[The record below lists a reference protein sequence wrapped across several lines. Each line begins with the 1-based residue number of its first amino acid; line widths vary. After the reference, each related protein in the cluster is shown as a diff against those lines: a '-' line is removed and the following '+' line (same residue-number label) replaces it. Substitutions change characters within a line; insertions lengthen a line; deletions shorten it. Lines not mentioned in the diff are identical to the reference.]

1 MTPTFTSVGIETRPG
16 RRPIAVD
23 IAIVASSAAGV
34 AHLVAVPSHYT
45 WWPASGAFFAILG
58 VVQLVVA
65 AALLRGW
72 RSHRL
77 VLVALWG
84 TVGVVLLYVASRT
97 VGLPMEPGVPFHGG
111 RWAPGRSI
119 VPDGEK
125 YVGPLDLFTLVA
137 ELIFVVS
144 VLSTLPHRMKKR
156 TANRLMWIGLALW
169 SVAIIGPV

>member
-1 MTPTFTSVGIETRPG
+1 VTHAFTTLGIDKRAA

-58 VVQLVVA
+58 VVQLVLA

-77 VLVALWG
+77 VLAALWG

-119 VPDGEK
+119 VPDAEK
-125 YVGPLDLFTLVA
+125 YVGPLDVFTLLA

-144 VLSTLPHRMKKR
+144 VVGTLPERMKQR
-156 TANRLMWIGLALW
+156 ATNRLMWIGLALW
-169 SVAIIGPV
+169 IIAIIGPV